1 MKKVLLGLIC
11 LLSLVS
17 CKKEP
22 VEVRYVLLISAE
34 ATTPPSEIA
43 DPEMRN
49 TYETLLRDLQRDLDP
64 NFYSLDPR
72 IIGAVINR
80 AVLSMDPKDIP
91 AEDERRIAEFNAYL
105 PKLKEIE
112 ASYRKRIEGLEK
124 RDGVSFCINGKLL
137 LLKAQDDSKK
147 DGYLKE
153 YPFELTYN

>member
-1 MKKVLLGLIC
+1 MKKVLLGLFC

-17 CKKEP
+17 CKKGP
-22 VEVRYVLLISAE
+22 VTVVYLLGISAE
-34 ATTPPSEIA
+34 ATHPDEIV
-43 DPEMRN
+43 DPEMRD
-49 TYETLLRDLQRDLDP
+49 TYKTLLRDLQRDLDP
-64 NFYSLDPR
+64 NYYSLDPR
-72 IIGAVINR
+72 EIGAVINR
-80 AVLSMDPKDIP
+80 AVLSMDSKDVP